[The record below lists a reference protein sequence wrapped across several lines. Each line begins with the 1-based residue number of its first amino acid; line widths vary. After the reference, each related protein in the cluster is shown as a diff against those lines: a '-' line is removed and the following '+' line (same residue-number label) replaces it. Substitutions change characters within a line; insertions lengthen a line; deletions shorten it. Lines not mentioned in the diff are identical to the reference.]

1 MPVTRRAFLAALAAS
16 PPGPYVENTTHMFS
30 SDQATFPYHPLATRR
45 PPPLDVEKYN
55 AFVKASGLTHT
66 VIVHSEAYQDD
77 HRYLEYC
84 FHHEPSPNYFK
95 GTCLY
100 DPTHPDTPRRIGDL
114 AAKWPKRIVGMRIHE
129 YRHASEPP
137 TTAGPL
143 RDRDLRS
150 PAMKKTWLTLKDL
163 GMVAQLQMVPSHAPQ
178 VAALAKDTG
187 TTVLLDHLALPARG
201 TPAEYEGVIALAKVP
216 NVIMKISSLSE
227 KDKDLVKR
235 LYDAY
240 GPARLVWGSYGSSLA
255 SFQKN
260 IALSELIFDYAS
272 EHERRQI
279 RGGNAL
285 KLFGFAR

>member
-1 MPVTRRAFLAALAAS
+1 MPVTRRAFLAALAAN

-30 SDQATFPYHPLATRR
+30 SDQSAFPYHPLATRR

-55 AFVKASGLTHT
+55 SFVQASGLPHT
-66 VIVHSEAYQDD
+66 GIVHSEAYQDD

-84 FHHEPSPNYFK
+84 FQHEPSPNYFK

-100 DPTHPDTPRRIGDL
+100 DPVHPDTPQRIRRL

-129 YRHASEPP
+129 YRHASEPA
-137 TTAGPL
+137 TTTGPL

-150 PAMKKTWLTLKDL
+150 PDMKKTWRTLKDL

-240 GPARLVWGSYGSSLA
+240 GPNRLIWGSYGSSMA

-260 IALSELIFDYAS
+260 IALSDFIFDYAS
-272 EHERRQI
+272 ETERRQI
-279 RGGNAL
+279 RGERRWSPRDRG
-285 KLFGFAR
+285 